1 MLQWPHVFCARRGC
15 ENGGWLLLTFVFTFI
30 SYTVLCSFYD
40 ASDLCTVEIEANYA
54 VLVACNSGNKDILIY
69 MDGFKP
75 AFFPLVQKDTRFY

>member
-1 MLQWPHVFCARRGC
+1 MLQWPHVLCARRDC
-15 ENGGWLLLTFVFTFI
+15 AIWENGGRLLLTFVYAFI

-40 ASDLCTVEIEANYA
+40 TSDLCTVEIEANYA

-75 AFFPLVQKDTRFY
+75 AFFLMANRA